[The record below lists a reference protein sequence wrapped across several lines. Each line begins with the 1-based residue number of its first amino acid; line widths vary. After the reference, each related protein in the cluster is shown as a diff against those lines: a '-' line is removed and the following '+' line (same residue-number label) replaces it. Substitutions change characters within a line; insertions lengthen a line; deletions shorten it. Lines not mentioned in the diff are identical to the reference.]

1 LTVLAAAASRTRPDQ
16 TNGQTSCC
24 RLYRLAEEWLDGT
37 YAAEILVT
45 PNLMV
50 CNAAIYC
57 TLVVRDSLVVSLR

>member
-24 RLYRLAEEWLDGT
+24 RLAEEWLDDT
-37 YAAEILVT
+37 NAAEILVT

-50 CNAAIYC
+50 FNAAIYC